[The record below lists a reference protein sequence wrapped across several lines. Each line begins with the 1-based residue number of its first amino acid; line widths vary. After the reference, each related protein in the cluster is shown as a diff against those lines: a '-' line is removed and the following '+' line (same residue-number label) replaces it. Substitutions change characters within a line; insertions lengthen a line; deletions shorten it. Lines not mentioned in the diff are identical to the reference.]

1 MSSYFQRVPDLNY
14 VSRLPD
20 AKIGDYIRVKN
31 LFKKGKLREDIF
43 QNLAFFEKYKIVGD
57 DRPDNVAFEVYNDA
71 SLDWIVLLSNNV
83 LNIQSEWPLP
93 QTDFD
98 RFVLDKYGDYD
109 TLYNGI
115 HHYETEEVKNSQG
128 ITIVPA
134 GLEVPE
140 KIKDERQG
148 SPTYNQLV
156 PYFVSY
162 YDFFIEQQIT
172 TGNIATPVT
181 NYEYEEK
188 IEDNKRN
195 IYLLK
200 STYLGIVLN
209 DMSEIMEYK
218 EGSSQYVSETLK
230 RGDNIRLFS

>member
-1 MSSYFQRVPDLNY
+1 MSNYFRQVPEFEY

-31 LFKKGKLREDIF
+31 LFKKGKIREDIF

-57 DRPDNVAFEVYNDA
+57 DRPDNVAFEVYED
-71 SLDWIVLLSNNV
+71 SKLDWIVLLSNNV
-83 LNIQSEWPLP
+83 LNVQSEWPLP

-115 HHYETEEVKNSQG
+115 HHHETEEVKNSQG
-128 ITIVPA
+128 VTIVPA

-140 KIKDERQG
+140 KIKDE
-148 SPTYNQLV
+148 TTTELV
-156 PYFVSY
+156 PYYVSY

-172 TGNIATPVT
+172 IENIAIPVT

-188 IEDNKRN
+188 VENDKRN
-195 IYLLK
+195 IFLLK
-200 STYLGIVLN
+200 KDYVGIILN
-209 DMSEIMEYK
+209 DMEGIMEYK

-230 RGDNIRLFS
+230 RADNIRLYS

>member
-57 DRPDNVAFEVYNDA
+57 DRPDNVAFEVYDDA

-83 LNIQSEWPLP
+83 LNVQSEWPLP

-98 RFVLDKYGDYD
+98 AFLLNKYDDYD

-128 ITIVPA
+128 VTIVPA
-134 GLEVPE
+134 GLQVDFSYS
-140 KIKDERQG
+140 I
-148 SPTYNQLV
+148 
-156 PYFVSY
+156 SY

-172 TGNIATPVT
+172 TGNISVPIT

-188 IEDNKRN
+188 VENDKRN

>member
-1 MSSYFQRVPDLNY
+1 MSNYFRLVPELEY
-14 VSRLPD
+14 VSRLPG

-31 LFKKGKLREDIF
+31 LFKKGEIREDIF
-43 QNLAFFEKYKIVGD
+43 QNLAFFEKYKIIGD
-57 DRPDNVAFEVYNDA
+57 DRPDNVAFEVYED
-71 SLDWIVLLSNNV
+71 SKLDWVVLLSNNV

-98 RFVLDKYGDYD
+98 RFVLDKYGDYN

-128 ITIVPA
+128 VTIVPA
-134 GLEVPE
+134 GLQV
-140 KIKDERQG
+140 D
-148 SPTYNQLV
+148 SSYS
-156 PYFVSY
+156 VSY

-172 TGNIATPVT
+172 TGNISIPVT

-188 IEDNKRN
+188 VENDKRN
-195 IYLLK
+195 IFLLK
-200 STYLGIVLN
+200 KDYVGIILN
-209 DMSEIMEYK
+209 DMEGIMEYK

-230 RGDNIRLFS
+230 RADNILLYS

>member
-1 MSSYFQRVPDLNY
+1 MSNYFRQVPEFEY
-14 VSRLPD
+14 VSRLPG
-20 AKIGDYIRVKN
+20 ANIGDYIRVKN
-31 LFKKGKLREDIF
+31 LFKKGKIREDIF

-57 DRPDNVAFEVYNDA
+57 DRPDNVAFEVYED
-71 SLDWIVLLSNNV
+71 SKLDWIVLLSNNV

-128 ITIVPA
+128 VTIVPA
-134 GLEVPE
+134 GLQV
-140 KIKDERQG
+140 D
-148 SPTYNQLV
+148 SSYS
-156 PYFVSY
+156 VSY

-172 TGNIATPVT
+172 IENIAIPVT

-188 IEDNKRN
+188 IDDNKRN
-195 IYLLK
+195 IFLLK
-200 STYLGIVLN
+200 EDYVGIVLN
-209 DMSEIMEYK
+209 DMEEIMEYK
-218 EGSSQYVSETLK
+218 EGSSQFVNETLK
-230 RGDNIRLFS
+230 RADNILLYS

>member
-43 QNLAFFEKYKIVGD
+43 QNLAFFEKYKVIGD
-57 DRPDNVAFEVYNDA
+57 DRPDNVAFEVYDDA

-128 ITIVPA
+128 VTIVPA
-134 GLEVPE
+134 GLQV
-140 KIKDERQG
+140 D
-148 SPTYNQLV
+148 SSYSL
-156 PYFVSY
+156 SY
-162 YDFFIEQQIT
+162 YDFFIDQQIT
-172 TGNIATPVT
+172 TGNISIPVT

-188 IEDNKRN
+188 IDDNKRN
-195 IYLLK
+195 IFLLK
-200 STYLGIVLN
+200 PRYLNIVFDDMDDIMQYKKGSTQFVN
-209 DMSEIMEYK
+209 ES
-218 EGSSQYVSETLK
+218 LK
-230 RGDNIRLFS
+230 TGDNIKLYS